1 MRRLD
6 IIIPVF
12 NSEKTIGTLLLSIL
26 NEKKLANYELGIILV
41 NDGSEDESLKV
52 CESLAASYSQIM
64 VIDLMRNYG
73 QHSAIF
79 AGISHSKA
87 ELLVTM
93 DDDGQH
99 LPRTISSL
107 LDALTPDVDVVYGVA
122 EKDEHSWSR
131 NLGSRFFKGLVF
143 RGLGIKNSSK
153 TSAFRVIRAKVFNG
167 IEFTGLSSGILEV
180 AINWNTSR
188 IKSIEVPMNIREI
201 GKSNYSYYKLL
212 KFAVSMLTSYSTR
225 PLRFATLLGILGF
238 MFSLFLTGYYMFFAL
253 RGGVK
258 VEGFSTLAILISLL
272 GSVQL
277 ITLGI
282 IGEYLGKV
290 HEKNIGKPVF
300 VVRDVKKSR
309 GN

>member
-1 MRRLD
+1 VRRLD

-52 CESLAASYSQIM
+52 CESLATSYSQIM

-99 LPRTISSL
+99 LPRSISSL
-107 LDALTPDVDVVYGVA
+107 LDALTPDVDVVYGIA
-122 EKDEHSWSR
+122 EKDEHSWWR

-153 TSAFRVIRAKVFNG
+153 TSAFRVIRAKVFDG

-212 KFAVSMLTSYSTR
+212 KFAVAMLTSYSTR

-258 VEGFSTLAILISLL
+258 VEGFSTLVILISLL

-300 VVRDVKKSR
+300 VVRDVKNSR

>member
-1 MRRLD
+1 MTRLD

-12 NSEKTIGTLLLSIL
+12 NSERTIGSLLQGIL
-26 NEKKLANYELGIILV
+26 DDKKLDKYQVGIILV
-41 NDGSEDESLKV
+41 NDGSEDGSLNV
-52 CESLAASYSQIM
+52 CESWAVANSQIV
-64 VIDLMRNYG
+64 VIDLMKNYG

-79 AGISHSKA
+79 AGISHSTA

-99 LPRTISSL
+99 LPESITSL
-107 LDALTPDVDVVYGVA
+107 LDALTADVDVVYGIA
-122 EKDEHSWSR
+122 EEDEHSWSR
-131 NLGSRFFKGLVF
+131 NLGSRFAKGLVF

-153 TSAFRVIRAKVFNG
+153 TSAFRAMRAKVFNG

-180 AINWNTSR
+180 AINWNTGR
-188 IKSIEVPMNIREI
+188 IKSIEVPMNLRKI
-201 GKSNYSYYKLL
+201 GKSNYSFYKLV
-212 KFAVSMLTSYSTR
+212 KFAIAMLTSYSTR

-238 MFSLFLTGYYMFFAL
+238 IFSLFLTGYYFFHAL
-253 RGGVK
+253 TGEVK
-258 VEGFSTLAILISLL
+258 VEGFSSLAILISLL

-300 VVRDVKKSR
+300 VVRNVKIF
-309 GN
+309 NF